1 MISGSGY
8 LLQPFP
14 LNDAIDV
21 FNRPALLELRR
32 AARLQS
38 VIKTTFSRSNP
49 VPRGQATVIRS
60 FVRPHPKMANNERS
74 RVTSF
79 LPISNPSPI
88 SSRLGH
94 QKVHWE
100 RVRTLK
106 A

>member
-8 LLQPFP
+8 LLQPSP

-21 FNRPALLELRR
+21 FNRSALLELRR

-38 VIKTTFSRSNP
+38 VIKTSFSRSNP

-88 SSRLGH
+88 SGRLGH